1 MPNPHKGEV
10 ELKAGDVSYVLCF
23 SIDAICSL
31 EDDLDKGFPAIAAD
45 MADAAKMRVSTVRTI
60 LRAGLREHH
69 PELTLKQA
77 GELIVTAGGAITVLG
92 KIAEAFTAAFP
103 SQEASGTK
111 SPRQRANGRHPT
123 GSPS

>member
-10 ELKAGDVSYVLCF
+10 ELKAGDATYVLRY
-23 SIDAICSL
+23 SIDAICTL
-31 EDDLDKGFPAIAAD
+31 EDALDKGFPAIAEEMSVPAN
-45 MADAAKMRVSTVRTI
+45 VRLSNLRQI
-60 LRAGLREHH
+60 LLAGLREQQ
-69 PELTLKQA
+69 PDITLREA
-77 GELIVTAGGAITVLG
+77 GELIVLAGGAITVLG

-103 SQEASGTK
+103 EAEASGKK